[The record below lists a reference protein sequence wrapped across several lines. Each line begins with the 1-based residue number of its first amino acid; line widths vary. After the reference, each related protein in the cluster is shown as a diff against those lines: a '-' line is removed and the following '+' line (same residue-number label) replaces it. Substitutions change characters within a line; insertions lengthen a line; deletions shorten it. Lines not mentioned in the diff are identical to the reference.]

1 MRRETKR
8 KSMVAI
14 INYGLGNLTSIK
26 NMFRRLGIEATIT
39 GDPETIRSAS
49 KLLLPGVGHFKR
61 GMENLH
67 NSGLKNLLDELVL
80 VDKKPI
86 LGICLGA
93 QLMTRHSEEGD
104 VEGLGWVDANTVRFD
119 QSKDAAMKVP
129 HMGWSDITT
138 AGANP
143 LWSNLPA
150 DPRFYF
156 VHTYHFLF
164 DEKSEVSATCTYSYD
179 FVCAFQKEN
188 IYGTQFHP
196 EKSHKFGMK
205 VLENF
210 NKL

>member
-1 MRRETKR
+1 MI
-8 KSMVAI
+8 AI
-14 INYGLGNLTSIK
+14 INYGLGNLSSIL
-26 NMFRRLGIEATIT
+26 NMCKRLGIDAIIT
-39 GDPETIRSAS
+39 RDKEELKKAD
-49 KLLLPGVGHFKR
+49 KLILPGVGHFKR

-67 NSGLKNLLDELVL
+67 ESGLKPLLDTMVL
-80 VDKKPI
+80 EEGKPV

-104 VEGLGWVDANTVRFD
+104 VQGLGWVDADTVRFRQTD
-119 QSKDAAMKVP
+119 MNGLKVP
-129 HMGWSDITT
+129 HMGWTDIKTVD
-138 AGANP
+138 GNP
-143 LWSNLPA
+143 LWKNLPE

-164 DEKSEVSATCTYSYD
+164 SAAGEISATANYSYD
-179 FVCAFQKEN
+179 FTCAFHNRN

-210 NKL
+210 NKI

>member
-1 MRRETKR
+1 M
-8 KSMVAI
+8 
-14 INYGLGNLTSIK
+14 IK
-26 NMFRRLGIEATIT
+26 N
-39 GDPETIRSAS
+39 AS
-49 KLLLPGVGHFKR
+49 KLLLPGVGHFKK

-67 NSGLKNLLDELVL
+67 QSGLKAVLDEEVL
-80 VDKKPI
+80 EKKKPI

-93 QLMTRHSEEGD
+93 QLMTKHSEEGD
-104 VEGLGWVDANTVRFD
+104 VDGLGWVDATTVHFD
-119 QSKDAAMKVP
+119 ASRINGLKIP
-129 HMGWSDITT
+129 HMGWSEIST
-138 AGANP
+138 AGNNP
-143 LWSNLPA
+143 LWSNLPT

-164 DEKSEVSATCTYSYD
+164 TEKSEISASCDHGYE
-179 FVCAFQKEN
+179 FVCAFQKDN